1 LSDEGLALPGLERV
15 LIEAV
20 RPYAEVARA
29 LDEIDHA
36 AGGGILGSEVR
47 GSLEISDG
55 AGGRRALH
63 FRVDRVESTS
73 TGPRLTDFKTGR
85 PLSDAVRASKREE
98 ALERAVARG
107 ERLQAAAY
115 ALAAQASGRYLHLGP
130 DVRDE
135 ARAIAV
141 LANESA
147 LTQAFAAAAESLA
160 RAWRRGAFFPRLVG
174 DGLEREPDAC
184 ARCDV
189 SSACVRGDSGARGRT
204 VSWLRAEHEAQ
215 STDAPS
221 VDARSSI
228 EAVAL
233 DAWRLGRKTARA
245 DASDG
250 ESRDEESGA

>member
-1 LSDEGLALPGLERV
+1 
-15 LIEAV
+15 
-20 RPYAEVARA
+20 
-29 LDEIDHA
+29 
-36 AGGGILGSEVR
+36 VR

-73 TGPRLTDFKTGR
+73 SGPRLTDFKTGR
-85 PLSDAVRASKREE
+85 PLSEAVRASKRAE

-115 ALAAQASGRYLHLGP
+115 ALAARASGRYLHLGP
-130 DVRDE
+130 GVRDE
-135 ARAIAV
+135 ARAIAIS
-141 LANESA
+141 ANESA
-147 LTQAFAAAAESLA
+147 LTQAFAAATESLA

-174 DGLEREPDAC
+174 DGLEKEPDAC
-184 ARCDV
+184 AHCDV

-215 STDAPS
+215 STNAPS
-221 VDARSSI
+221 IDARSSI
-228 EAVAL
+228 ESVAL

-245 DASDG
+245 DESDG